1 MHVPRLLPAAPLPTA
16 DELAPRRGGRA
27 VLLLHGEADGLV
39 PPERSAALQ
48 AALGAGALQQ
58 HVLPRASHQV
68 MEEQPKDVNARID
81 AFLRMM

>member
-1 MHVPRLLPAAPLPTA
+1 MCITLASFVARAA
-16 DELAPRRGGRA
+16 RGGRA

-48 AALGAGALQQ
+48 AALGAAGARCER